1 MKNYVANAP
10 ESMKSS
16 KFTAGLYFGW
26 IVTEKAFVES
36 AQQGVLIA
44 FIFAF
49 VILTAVSCN
58 LLLAMWSIFSV
69 AIVLVSVL
77 AIMVK

>member
-1 MKNYVANAP
+1 
-10 ESMKSS
+10 MKSS